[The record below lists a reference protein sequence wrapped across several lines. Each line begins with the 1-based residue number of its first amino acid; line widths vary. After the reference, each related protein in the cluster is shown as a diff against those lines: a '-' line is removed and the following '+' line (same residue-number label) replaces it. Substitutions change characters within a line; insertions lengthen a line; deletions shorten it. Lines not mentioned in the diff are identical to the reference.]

1 MTTEAVKVLKT
12 EGITRIVACNAFEL
26 PPEQIEALN
35 AEGIQYLWLETRDFC
50 APPTPKLIQ
59 SSEFIESNPGAT
71 LVYCGLG
78 RGRTAMVIAAWEVYT
93 GRKTPDEAIDS
104 STIEQDVQK
113 EAVRSVPKRQ

>member
-1 MTTEAVKVLKT
+1 MIPEAVEVLKT
-12 EGITRIVACNAFEL
+12 EGITRVVACNHFEL
-26 PPEQIEALN
+26 PPGQIEALN
-35 AEGIQYLWLETRDFC
+35 AEGIQYLWLKILDFC
-50 APPTPKLIQ
+50 AAPIPKLIE

-93 GRKTPDEAIDS
+93 GRKTADEAIDS
-104 STIEQDVQK
+104 STMETDDQK